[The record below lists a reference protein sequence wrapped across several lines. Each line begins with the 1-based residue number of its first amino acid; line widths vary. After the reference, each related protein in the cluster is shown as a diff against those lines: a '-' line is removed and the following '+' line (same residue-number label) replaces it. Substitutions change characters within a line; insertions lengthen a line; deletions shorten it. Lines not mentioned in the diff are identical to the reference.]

1 MSSPT
6 VTPQIDHIV
15 IKIPYKDLQNP
26 PAWLTNNFT
35 LAPGGRHA
43 HGLTENK
50 LILFEDGSY
59 LELIAFVDEDPSIKG
74 DHWWRDHDYGFVD
87 WALTTPKQQH
97 QDLEEELREIY
108 KIDGHANYGPSQ
120 DGGRIRPDGQVV
132 EWKVISTINLRRGL
146 VPFWCLDV
154 TEREL
159 RVPISETAL
168 TTHPCGATGIGRLDL
183 RVPTQ
188 ESTKWFERLLRS
200 AAHLDEGGRLTWSLS
215 TVVKDTTSATLSVST
230 PAHDGSGPELHSGIY
245 SLTLL
250 TTSSQEETVNFT
262 GSYSNGP
269 HIAFTKA

>member
-1 MSSPT
+1 MSSNV

-26 PAWLTNNFT
+26 PAWLTNNFN

-50 LILFEDGSY
+50 LILFADGSY

-87 WALTTPKQQH
+87 WALTTPKHQH
-97 QDLEEELREIY
+97 QDLEEALKEIY

-132 EWKVISTINLRRGL
+132 EWKIISATNLRRGI

-154 TEREL
+154 TDREL
-159 RVPISETAL
+159 RVPGSETAL
-168 TTHPCGATGIGRLDL
+168 LRHPCGATGIARIDL

-188 ESTKWFERLLRS
+188 ESAQWFGGLLKS
-200 AAHLDEGGRLTWSLS
+200 AAPIDENGRLTWSIS
-215 TVVKDTTSATLSVST
+215 TVVKDETSATLSVST
-230 PAHDGSGPELHSGIY
+230 PAPNESLPELHSGIQ
-245 SLTLL
+245 SLTL
-250 TTSSQEETVNFT
+250 FT
-262 GSYSNGP
+262 GSEQEEDITGNYPGGP
-269 HIAFTKA
+269 HFAFIKA